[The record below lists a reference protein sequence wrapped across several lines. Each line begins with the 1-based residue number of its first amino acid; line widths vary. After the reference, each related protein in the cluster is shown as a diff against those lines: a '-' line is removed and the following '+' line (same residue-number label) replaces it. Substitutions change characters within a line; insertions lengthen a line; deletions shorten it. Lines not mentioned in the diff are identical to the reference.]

1 MLLIRSTATLF
12 VICLCVAPAF
22 TQQDDC
28 RQRVIP
34 ASIGAT
40 DGAPVPVLDSSNFE
54 GTFRKKP
61 IRVLSAAMNHEP
73 PRVVLL
79 LDISGS
85 MFSRASDFSINFSIG
100 LAEDLASTM
109 PPDAEI
115 GLAFFNSVLVPV
127 LAPTKD
133 RQGLKYELEG
143 LRAHSNSFKGNTAL
157 WDAVLGS
164 AKMFDHPRVGDT
176 IYVITDGGEN
186 ASTAKKNRVAQ
197 TLAEAGVRLFSFIVA
212 NEGET
217 AEDAMRNWGVSQS
230 LVNKT
235 GGTSAHQWGIF
246 PIKFPEDYHAALF
259 DRSGKP
265 TVLGSS
271 LATQF
276 HQIFSFYRVTIEFP
290 EPVNKPQDWNLEL
303 AGFSKSQRNK
313 LVLTYPKM
321 LVPCH

>member
-1 MLLIRSTATLF
+1 MLLMRSTALL
-12 VICLCVAPAF
+12 ILLCLRVVPAF
-22 TQQDDC
+22 TQQDNC

-34 ASIGAT
+34 VSIGTT
-40 DGAPVPVLDSSNFE
+40 DSGPLPKLDSSNFE
-54 GTFRKKP
+54 GAVQKKP
-61 IRVLSAAMNHEP
+61 IRVLSVTMNQEP
-73 PRVVLL
+73 TRVVLL
-79 LDISGS
+79 LDVSGS
-85 MFSRASDFSINFSIG
+85 MHSKASDFATNFSIS

-133 RQGLKYELEG
+133 RQELKYQLEG

-164 AKMFDHPRVGDT
+164 LNMFDHPHLDD
-176 IYVITDGGEN
+176 ILYVITDGGEN
-186 ASTAKKNRVAQ
+186 ASTAKINRVAQ
-197 TLAEAGVRLFSFIVA
+197 TLAEASVRLFSFIVT

-217 AEDAMRNWGVSQS
+217 AEDAMRNWGAPQS
-230 LVNKT
+230 VVDKT

-259 DRSGKP
+259 EKSGKP
-265 TVLGSS
+265 TQLGES
-271 LATQF
+271 LAAQF
-276 HQIFSFYRVTIEFP
+276 RQISSFYRVTIEFP
-290 EPVNKPQDWNLEL
+290 ESIDKPQNWNLEL